1 MTSTDWIAA
10 LAKSARAAEPAAHP
24 RAAIINPMGAAM
36 PAVLKAFD
44 ISTVRRQAHF
54 IAQCAVESDYFQT
67 LEEYAS
73 GAAYEGRR
81 DLGNTHPGD
90 GKLYKG
96 RGPIQVTG
104 RANYADVAIRLA
116 ELGQPFDLVRFP
128 QLVAQPAI
136 GLWAAG
142 CWWEQNHANKV
153 ADLDA
158 TGRRVSR
165 LVNRGNANSG
175 KPANAEDKRMRAFK
189 AALGVLTLQGAP
201 VA

>member
-1 MTSTDWIAA
+1 
-10 LAKSARAAEPAAHP
+10 
-24 RAAIINPMGAAM
+24 M
-36 PAVLKAFD
+36 PAVLQAFD
-44 ISTVRRQAHF
+44 ISTIRRQAHF
-54 IAQCAVESDYFQT
+54 ISQCAVESDYFQT

-104 RANYADVAIRLA
+104 RANYAEVAIRLA
-116 ELGQPFDLVRFP
+116 ELGQKADLLKYP
-128 QLVAQPAI
+128 QLLAQPVW

-142 CWWEQNHANKV
+142 CWWEHNRANKV
-153 ADLDA
+153 ADTDA
-158 TGRRVSR
+158 TGRLVSR
-165 LVNRGNANSG
+165 LVNRGNAKST
-175 KPANAEDKRMRAFK
+175 KAANAEDKRMRAFK